1 MLIELDSINNVNEG
15 RCKLFMNENNYLWTK
30 EGFSLNPEEE
40 RKHFIRFFDWISLNS
55 GWWRLICTPG
65 DKNMTPDMMKL
76 LLRRLIRERLYEPAF
91 VLLTVHRRAAF
102 ADRRFKDT
110 LLSGLT
116 AVTGFEPQEKKRIVE
131 YAERLLK

>member
-1 MLIELDSINNVNEG
+1 
-15 RCKLFMNENNYLWTK
+15 MNEQNYLWTA
-30 EGFSLNPEEE
+30 EGFRLNPEENK
-40 RKHFIRFFDWISLNS
+40 KHFLRFLSWISSNF